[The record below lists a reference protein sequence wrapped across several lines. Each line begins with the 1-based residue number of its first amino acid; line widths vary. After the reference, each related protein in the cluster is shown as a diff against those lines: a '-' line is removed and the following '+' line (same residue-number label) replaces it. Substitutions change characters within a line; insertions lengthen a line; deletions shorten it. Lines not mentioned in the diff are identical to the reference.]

1 MIPLRLTLRNFMCY
15 REPPEPLSFEGLHV
29 ACLCGP
35 NGHGKSAILDAIT
48 WALWGECRAKS
59 DDDLVHMGETDMEV
73 DLEFEARGDRHRVV
87 RKRSKSRPGR
97 RSGATLLDL
106 QAASNGAWRSTG
118 GNTVAETQRKIL
130 DLVGLDYTTFI
141 NSAYLAQGR
150 ADEFTRQRPA
160 ERKDVLA
167 DILGLAYYDT
177 LAKRASERARQR
189 DADARSREA
198 ALAQME
204 SELAQ
209 RPTHQSEAEQARASL
224 AAAETAAQQ
233 AQAQATTLHTQVGSL
248 HARKGQVEDARRRR
262 QQARDEQ
269 ARAEK
274 DAAERTRR
282 IGAYDALLARQDAIQ
297 QGYRELTG
305 VRASVD
311 SAQAERQRHDALDKE
326 RIRLEGQVEAA
337 RQKLLSEQQQA
348 ERDIARL
355 RPLAEAVPQLE
366 AQAVQFQ
373 QQLVALQPAEREVV
387 ARREEAQKALEQT
400 AGLQQDNEQ
409 LKREMQELRDKIDR
423 LQGKAECPVCGT
435 HLGEDRCGHIVED
448 YDAQGQERKA
458 RFRANEQGIA
468 QLRQRADALKREGA
482 QAEAKLARERSA
494 LDGRLAAVQRDIAE
508 GKRSVEE
515 LAQARQRLESAA
527 SRIQAGDFAP
537 EERRRLMEAVQARD
551 ALGYDPARHEAAQRR
566 LVELTPFDEEHRRL
580 EEALQ
585 RVEEERSAMRR
596 AREAVTRWRAEE
608 EAVGQAL
615 AALEREMAGLPQLEQ
630 RLREAEAAFA
640 KADGLRRDAL
650 SRLSAAR
657 ERLRLLDET
666 AARRDRETRELE
678 TLRVESGA
686 YAELAEAF
694 GKKGVQALLIETAI
708 PEIEAEANTLLGR
721 MTDGRMGL
729 TLETQREKKNT
740 KGETIETLDIRIS
753 DELGTRGYETFSGG
767 ESFRINVALRVAL
780 SRLLARRA
788 GAPLPTLF
796 LDEGFGTQDAAG
808 REKVVDVI
816 NAIADDFRLILVIT
830 HIDELKEMF
839 PARIEVQKTPDGSRW
854 WLS

>member
-1 MIPLRLTLRNFMCY
+1 
-15 REPPEPLSFEGLHV
+15 
-29 ACLCGP
+29 
-35 NGHGKSAILDAIT
+35 
-48 WALWGECRAKS
+48 
-59 DDDLVHMGETDMEV
+59 MEV

-87 RKRSKSRPGR
+87 RKRGKSRPGR
-97 RSGATLLDL
+97 RSGVTVLDL
-106 QAASNGAWRSTG
+106 QAASNGTWRSTG

-130 DLVGLDYTTFI
+130 ELVGLDYTTFI

-160 ERKDVLA
+160 ERKEVLA

-177 LAKRASERARQR
+177 LARRASERARQR

-204 SELAQ
+204 SELAR
-209 RPTHQSEAEQARASL
+209 RPAHEAEAEQAQASL
-224 AAAETAAQQ
+224 AAAEVAARQ

-248 HARKGQVEDARRRR
+248 QSKAGQMEDARRRR

-274 DAAERTRR
+274 DAAERTLR
-282 IGAYDALLARQDAIQ
+282 IGVYDALLARQDAIR
-297 QGYRELTG
+297 QGYRELTD

-326 RIRLEGQVEAA
+326 RIRLEGQIEAA
-337 RQKLLSEQQQA
+337 RQKLLAEQQQA

-355 RPLAEAVPQLE
+355 QPRAEAVPQLE
-366 AQAVQFQ
+366 AQVAQVQ

-387 ARREEAQKALEQT
+387 GRREESQTALEQA
-400 AGLQQDNEQ
+400 AGLQQENEQ
-409 LKREMQELRDKIDR
+409 LKREMQELRDRIVR
-423 LQGKAECPVCGT
+423 LKGKAECPVCGT
-435 HLGEDRCGHIVED
+435 HLGEDRCAHIVED
-448 YDAQGQERKA
+448 YGAQGQEKKA
-458 RFRANEQGIA
+458 RYRANEQEMA
-468 QLRQRADALKREGA
+468 RLRQRADALKRENA
-482 QAEAKLARERSA
+482 RAEAKLARERSD
-494 LDGRLAAVQRDIAE
+494 LDGRLAALQRDIAE
-508 GKRSVEE
+508 GRRSIEE
-515 LAQARQRLESAA
+515 LAQARRRREDAA
-527 SRIQAGDFAP
+527 RRVQAGDFAL
-537 EERRRLMEAVQARD
+537 EGRRRLAETLQARD
-551 ALGYDPARHEAAQRR
+551 ALGYDPARHETARRR
-566 LVELTPFDEEHRRL
+566 LAELTPFDEERRRL
-580 EEALQ
+580 DEALQ
-585 RVEEERSAMRR
+585 RVEEERAALQR
-596 AREAVTRWRAEE
+596 AEEAVTRWRAEE

-615 AALEREMAGLPQLEQ
+615 AALEREMAGLPHLEQ
-630 RLREAEAAFA
+630 RLREADAAC
-640 KADGLRRDAL
+640 ADADSRRRDAL
-650 SRLSAAR
+650 SRLSAAQ

-666 AARRDRETRELE
+666 AARRDRETREME
-678 TLRVESGA
+678 TLRVEGGA

-729 TLETQREKKNT
+729 TLETQREKKNA

-767 ESFRINVALRVAL
+767 EAFRINVALRVAL

>member
-15 REPPEPLSFEGLHV
+15 RAPPEPLSFEGLHV

-48 WALWGECRAKS
+48 WALWGEGRARS

-97 RSGATLLDL
+97 RSGVTVLDL
-106 QAASNGAWRSTG
+106 QAASNGSRPDTSGPAWRSTG

-130 DLVGLDYTTFI
+130 ELVGLDYTTFI

-177 LAKRASERARQR
+177 LARRASERARQR
-189 DADARSREA
+189 EADAHSREA
-198 ALAQME
+198 ALARME
-204 SELAQ
+204 SDLAQ
-209 RPTHQSEAEQARASL
+209 RPTHQSEAEQAAASL
-224 AAAETAAQQ
+224 AAAEAAARQ
-233 AQAQATTLHTQVGSL
+233 AQAQVTALHTQVGSL
-248 HARKGQVEDARRRR
+248 QSRKGQVEDARRHRR
-262 QQARDEQ
+262 QALDEQ

-274 DAAERTRR
+274 DAAERTLRL
-282 IGAYDALLARQDAIQ
+282 AEYDALLARKDAIQ
-297 QGYRELTG
+297 QGYQEMMD
-305 VRASVD
+305 VRVAVD
-311 SAQAERQRHDALDKE
+311 SAQAARQQHDALDKD
-326 RIRLEGQVEAA
+326 RIRLEGQIEAA
-337 RQKLLSEQQQA
+337 RQKLLAEQQQA

-355 RPLAEAVPQLE
+355 EPRAEAVPQLE
-366 AQAVQFQ
+366 SQAAQVQ
-373 QQLVALQPAEREVV
+373 QQLAALQPAEQEVI
-387 ARREEAQKALEQT
+387 ARRDEAQAAAEQ
-400 AGLQQDNEQ
+400 AARLHQDNEQ
-409 LKREMQELRDKIDR
+409 LKREMQELRDRIDR

-435 HLGEDRCGHIVED
+435 QMGADRCAHIVED
-448 YDAQGQERKA
+448 YGKQGQDKKA
-458 RFRANEQGIA
+458 RFRVNEQEIA
-468 QLRQRADALKREGA
+468 RLRQRADALKRESA
-482 QAEAKLARERSA
+482 QAEARLSRERRA
-494 LDGRLAAVQRDIAE
+494 LDGRLAAVQRDIQE
-508 GKRSVEE
+508 GKRSAED
-515 LAQARQRLESAA
+515 LAQARPRRESTLTRL
-527 SRIQAGDFAP
+527 QAGDFAP
-537 EERRRLMEAVQARD
+537 DERGRLTQAAQARD
-551 ALGYDPARHEAAQRR
+551 ALGYDPARHEAARRR
-566 LVELTPFDEEHRRL
+566 LAELTPFDEEHRRL
-580 EEALQ
+580 EEALL

-608 EAVGQAL
+608 ETVGQAL

-630 RLREAEAAFA
+630 RLREVEVAYAEA
-640 KADGLRRDAL
+640 DGRRKDAL
-650 SRLSAAR
+650 KRLSAAQ
-657 ERLRLLDET
+657 ERLRWLDEM
-666 AARRDRETRELE
+666 AARRDRETQELE
-678 TLRVESGA
+678 KLRGEQGA
-686 YAELAEAF
+686 YAELAESF

-708 PEIEAEANTLLGR
+708 PEIEAEANRLLGR

-729 TLETQREKKNT
+729 NLETQREKKNA

-753 DELGTRGYETFSGG
+753 DELGTRGYDTFSGG
-767 ESFRINVALRVAL
+767 EAFRINVALRVAL

-816 NAIADDFRLILVIT
+816 NTIADEFRLILVIT

-839 PARIEVQKTPDGSRW
+839 P
-854 WLS
+854 